1 MGDQLKKFMKYLI
14 KKRKTVTLKSV
25 KAIYIYILYS

>member
-14 KKRKTVTLKSV
+14 KKRKTVTFKSV
-25 KAIYIYILYS
+25 KAIYI